1 MRTNVSKLQ
10 RRDSRKNVV
19 RIAKA
24 NEISLSSRV
33 KNLLNVATTTES
45 GKEYLKY
52 EGLTVENAKS
62 IFTVPNVIG
71 MHSSLSI
78 DTKELPKFKEFF
90 QLRKYNKDRDNGTFL
105 CDNITI
111 DDIKKD
117 ISILDIKRFKLSAFE
132 NMFVENGKVF
142 IMYKGI
148 KYVFEQIQT
157 LSIFHIVQKIGSY
170 RDEKNRIASVEQR
183 KKDFDQSKKAKEQS
197 KRDKEKAAA
206 KKAAAK
212 KTKSNKEK

>member
-1 MRTNVSKLQ
+1 MKTNVSKLQ
-10 RRDSRKNVV
+10 RRESRKNVV

-52 EGLTVENAKS
+52 EGLTIDDAKN

-71 MHSSLSI
+71 MHTSLSI

-90 QLRKYNKDRDNGTFL
+90 QIRKYNSERDNGTFL
-105 CDNITI
+105 SDDITI
-111 DDIKKD
+111 DDVKKD

-132 NMFVENGKVF
+132 SMFIESGKVF
-142 IMYKGI
+142 IEHKGI
-148 KYVFEQIQT
+148 KYVFNQIQT
-157 LSIFHIVQKIGSY
+157 LSIYHIIQKIGSY
-170 RDEKNRIASVEQR
+170 RDERQRIAAVEQR
-183 KKDFDQSKKAKEQS
+183 LKNFEQKKKAKEQS
-197 KRDKEKAAA
+197 AKDKEKSA
-206 KKAAAK
+206 KA
-212 KTKSNKEK
+212 KSNKTKK